1 MEFLLFFLL
10 PATLI
15 VYVVG
20 LLVWVVIYLIKYIDY
35 WSRATRQEAAQRLL
49 QAPIWPIIVLGMLRK
64 FTKELK
70 ETAKEE
76 EK

>member
-1 MEFLLFFLL
+1 MEFFLFFLL
-10 PATLI
+10 PGTLI

-35 WSRATRQEAAQRLL
+35 WSRAERQKAAQKLL
-49 QAPIWPIIVLGMLRK
+49 QAPIWPAITFGIFLQFL
-64 FTKELK
+64 KELK
-70 ETAKEE
+70 ETARGE

>member
-35 WSRATRQEAAQRLL
+35 WSRAARQEAAQRLL

-64 FTKELK
+64 FIKELK
-70 ETAKEE
+70 ESAKGE

>member
-20 LLVWVVIYLIKYIDY
+20 LLVWVVIYLIEYIDY
-35 WSRATRQEAAQRLL
+35 WSRAARQEAAQRLL
-49 QAPIWPIIVLGMLRK
+49 QAPIWPIILLGIFLR
-64 FTKELK
+64 FVKELK
-70 ETAKEE
+70 ETAKGE